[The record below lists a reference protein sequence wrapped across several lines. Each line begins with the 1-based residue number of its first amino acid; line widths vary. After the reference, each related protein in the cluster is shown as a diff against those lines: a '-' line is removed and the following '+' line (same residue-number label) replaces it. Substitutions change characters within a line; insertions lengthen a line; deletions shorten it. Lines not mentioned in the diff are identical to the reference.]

1 MNSPFSIRFRWGLLV
16 GALIAG
22 GIVAKDIVLGEW
34 QGFDTVRMVT
44 LGLTIIISA
53 AIWAWLTG
61 RIGNRDA

>member
-1 MNSPFSIRFRWGLLV
+1 VNSPFAIRFRWGLLV

-34 QGFDTVRMVT
+34 QGLDTVRMLT
-44 LGLTIIISA
+44 LGLTVLIAA
-53 AIWAWLTG
+53 AIWAWLMG

>member
-1 MNSPFSIRFRWGLLV
+1 MKSSFAIRFRWGLLV

-22 GIVAKDIVLGEW
+22 GIIAKDIVLGEW
-34 QGFDTVRMVT
+34 QGFDTVRMAT
-44 LGLTIIISA
+44 LGLTILIAA